1 MGDGASAGPTQL
13 RTCGRGGCSGLAT
26 VLLLPQAGHHAPRAP
41 SVAAP
46 CTPKIG
52 LSARWHHGRS
62 LTRAASPGDQHGTVA
77 TAPASSVATLPG
89 SLLRGQ
95 TGSRPRGAHH
105 GWLRPLTAW
114 LFLPEAAPRTPEG
127 PVGAGVLRG
136 AGLAPGGALG
146 AGWSPLCRT
155 HCGVT
160 AGAKTESETPGQ
172 GGPGALQ
179 EAGTQRGP
187 RLLQHQAA
195 EAWASGR
202 GLGGARLSGGLVGKW
217 GAGLGT
223 LSSSGCCVGVQE
235 WGWPGHFRGSERRSA
250 SAGPSAHAR
259 QARPREPCRT
269 GDGYEGSTW
278 GELGDVGLTLC
289 LPRPP
294 GARLSPAGGSAAPG
308 HPSLTCTRVSS
319 PRPEAATQL
328 DPSSTVP
335 PAPFREIF
343 EEDTHCPITT

>member
-1 MGDGASAGPTQL
+1 MAPWQEPDPGGVSRGPASHRCHGARVERGDAARQPSAWTDRLSASRGSPRLAEAADCLALSSRSRAPHSGGA
-13 RTCGRGGCSGLAT
+13 GGSWG
-26 VLLLPQAGHHAPRAP
+26 APR
-41 SVAAP
+41 
-46 CTPKIG
+46 
-52 LSARWHHGRS
+52 GR
-62 LTRAASPGDQHGTVA
+62 P
-77 TAPASSVATLPG
+77 
-89 SLLRGQ
+89 
-95 TGSRPRGAHH
+95 
-105 GWLRPLTAW
+105 
-114 LFLPEAAPRTPEG
+114 APR
-127 PVGAGVLRG
+127 
-136 AGLAPGGALG
+136 GALG

-160 AGAKTESETPGQ
+160 AGAETESETPGQ

-187 RLLQHQAA
+187 RLLQHQDA

-223 LSSSGCCVGVQE
+223 LPSSGCCVGVQE
-235 WGWPGHFRGSERRSA
+235 WGWPGHFRGSECRSV
-250 SAGPSAHAR
+250 SAGPSAHTR

-278 GELGDVGLTLC
+278 GELGDAGLTLC
-289 LPRPP
+289 QPCPP
-294 GARLSPAGGSAAPG
+294 GARFLPAGGSAAPG

-319 PRPEAATQL
+319 LRPEAATQL

-335 PAPFREIF
+335 PAPFREIS
-343 EEDTHCPITT
+343 EEDTHCPVTT